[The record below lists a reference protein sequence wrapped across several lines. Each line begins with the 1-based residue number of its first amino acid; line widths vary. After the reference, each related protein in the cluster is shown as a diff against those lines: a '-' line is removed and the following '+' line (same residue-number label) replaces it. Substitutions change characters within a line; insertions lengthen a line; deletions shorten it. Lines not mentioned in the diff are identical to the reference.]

1 MYFIWVSAI
10 IFTSAGGFS
19 LLPAAAMTFFGN
31 KNSKL
36 KIGFLYISQGVG
48 ALLQVK
54 ANILSTFLIA
64 HAMVGVVITCGSSK
78 CYVKLQI
85 YILGNCENAIQKRIF
100 RTLTCRIKIKI
111 FTKILT
117 PIIP

>member
-1 MYFIWVSAI
+1 MCAQITAPPPSLPTTELASH
-10 IFTSAGGFS
+10 TTTS

-85 YILGNCENAIQKRIF
+85 YILGNCENAIQKRLF
-100 RTLTCRIKIKI
+100 QNTYM
-111 FTKILT
+111 
-117 PIIP
+117 